1 MWSLTV
7 KVSIEVVVLRLFLG
21 DDLKILGLPLFSK
34 AISLNKLV
42 QFFFLQK
49 NLYSRFAPGK
59 TEDKAIL
66 VY

>member
-1 MWSLTV
+1 MINNFVFRGASP
-7 KVSIEVVVLRLFLG
+7 KAFFLG
-21 DDLKILGLPLFSK
+21 DDLKFLGLPLFSK

-42 QFFFLQK
+42 QFFFLRK